1 MNMKE
6 KKKLFNIATYGQMLI
21 DTILFALGVYS
32 ASNPTSSNTVIGV
45 AFGIS
50 LSVVGIYNII
60 KYIFNIHRGPF
71 FIVDIVYGVLSI
83 IAGIFIIINPLS
95 LTGILSIGIGLWLII
110 SASFKFAL
118 ALQLR
123 KFAEET
129 WLFSLV
135 VSILVLILGIIVMIN
150 PFSTALVLTTFV
162 GIMMCVYS
170 SIDFLQQILFR
181 RRVKEIIDIFFE

>member
-21 DTILFALGVYS
+21 DIILFALGVYS

>member
-1 MNMKE
+1 MKE

-21 DTILFALGVYS
+21 DIILFALGVYS

-45 AFGIS
+45 AFGIC
-50 LSVVGIYNII
+50 LSIVGIYNII
-60 KYIFNIHRGPF
+60 KSIFNIHKGPF
-71 FIVDIVYGVLSI
+71 FVVDIVYGILSI

-95 LTGILSIGIGLWLII
+95 LTGILSVGIGLWLII

-129 WLFSLV
+129 WLFSMV
-135 VSILVLILGIIVMIN
+135 ISILVLILGIIVMIN

-181 RRVKEIIDIFFE
+181 KRVKETINIFFE

>member
-1 MNMKE
+1 MKE

-21 DTILFALGVYS
+21 DVILFALGVYS

-60 KYIFNIHRGPF
+60 KYIFNVHKGPF
-71 FIVDIVYGVLSI
+71 FVADIIYGILSI
-83 IAGIFIIINPLS
+83 IAGVFIVINPLS

-118 ALQLR
+118 ALQLKR
-123 KFAEET
+123 FSEET
-129 WLFSLV
+129 WLFSMVLSV
-135 VSILVLILGIIVMIN
+135 LVLIIGIIVMIN
-150 PFSTALVLTTFV
+150 PFSTALVLATFV
-162 GIMMCVYS
+162 GIIICVYA

-181 RRVKEIIDIFFE
+181 KRVKEIINIFFE

>member
-21 DTILFALGVYS
+21 DIILFALGVYS

-95 LTGILSIGIGLWLII
+95 LTGILSIGIGLWLIV

>member
-1 MNMKE
+1 MKE

-21 DTILFALGVYS
+21 DIILFALGVYS

>member
-1 MNMKE
+1 MKE

-21 DTILFALGVYS
+21 DVILFALGVYS

-60 KYIFNIHRGPF
+60 KCIFNVHKSPF
-71 FIVDIVYGVLSI
+71 FVADIIYGILSI
-83 IAGIFIIINPLS
+83 IAGVFIVINPLS

-118 ALQLR
+118 ALQLKR
-123 KFAEET
+123 FSEET
-129 WLFSLV
+129 WLFSMVLSV
-135 VSILVLILGIIVMIN
+135 LVLIIGIIVMIN

-162 GIMMCVYS
+162 GIIICVYA

-181 RRVKEIIDIFFE
+181 KRVKEIINIFFE

>member
-21 DTILFALGVYS
+21 DIILFALGVYS

-71 FIVDIVYGVLSI
+71 FIVDIVYGILSI